1 MDIYLH
7 NTFTGKKEKFT
18 PLKSSAVSMYNCG
31 PTVYNYAHIGNL
43 RSYVFA
49 DTLRRM
55 FEFNNFTVT
64 QVVNVTDIGHL
75 ASDADDGED
84 KMTKALKREEKPL
97 TLDAMR
103 EIADFYFS
111 EFKKDLQDLNIELPY
126 KFPFASDHIKE
137 DIELIE
143 KLIKSEYTYAIS
155 DGIYFDVGKFPDY
168 GKLGNVKISSETESR
183 IGENQEKKNQR
194 DFAVWKF
201 SKELGYDA
209 PFGRGF
215 PGWHIECTAMSTKYL
230 GSEFDVHTGGIDHIP
245 VHHNNEI
252 AQAVCSGSPYA
263 HYWLHNAHLNMGEE
277 KMAKSG
283 ENFITLRTLKDR
295 GIDPLALRY
304 IFLSARYS
312 SPLQFSWEALEG
324 ADSALNKIRGKIS
337 EISETGNIVPTDFQK
352 FINDDLDTPR
362 ALALVWEVL
371 KDDAISDADKKA
383 TILDFDRA
391 LGLKL
396 GETKVF
402 EIPDEVK
409 ELIAE
414 RDTARKN
421 KDFTKSDELR
431 EKIESFGFEVK
442 DSSDGT
448 TLIAK

>member
-1 MDIYLH
+1 
-7 NTFTGKKEKFT
+7 
-18 PLKSSAVSMYNCG
+18 
-31 PTVYNYAHIGNL
+31 
-43 RSYVFA
+43 
-49 DTLRRM
+49 
-55 FEFNNFTVT
+55 
-64 QVVNVTDIGHL
+64 
-75 ASDADDGED
+75 
-84 KMTKALKREEKPL
+84 
-97 TLDAMR
+97 
-103 EIADFYFS
+103 
-111 EFKKDLQDLNIELPY
+111 
-126 KFPFASDHIKE
+126 
-137 DIELIE
+137 
-143 KLIKSEYTYAIS
+143 
-155 DGIYFDVGKFPDY
+155 DY

>member
-143 KLIKSEYTYAIS
+143 KLIKSEYT
-155 DGIYFDVGKFPDY
+155 
-168 GKLGNVKISSETESR
+168 
-183 IGENQEKKNQR
+183 
-194 DFAVWKF
+194 
-201 SKELGYDA
+201 
-209 PFGRGF
+209 
-215 PGWHIECTAMSTKYL
+215 
-230 GSEFDVHTGGIDHIP
+230 
-245 VHHNNEI
+245 
-252 AQAVCSGSPYA
+252 
-263 HYWLHNAHLNMGEE
+263 
-277 KMAKSG
+277 
-283 ENFITLRTLKDR
+283 
-295 GIDPLALRY
+295 
-304 IFLSARYS
+304 
-312 SPLQFSWEALEG
+312 
-324 ADSALNKIRGKIS
+324 
-337 EISETGNIVPTDFQK
+337 
-352 FINDDLDTPR
+352 
-362 ALALVWEVL
+362 
-371 KDDAISDADKKA
+371 
-383 TILDFDRA
+383 
-391 LGLKL
+391 
-396 GETKVF
+396 
-402 EIPDEVK
+402 
-409 ELIAE
+409 
-414 RDTARKN
+414 
-421 KDFTKSDELR
+421 
-431 EKIESFGFEVK
+431 
-442 DSSDGT
+442 
-448 TLIAK
+448 